1 MDAERDRVVLRGQAL
16 HERHT
21 LALEMTISVAWAWS
35 RWRRLTPRSLLETAS
50 ARVHPPDPHV
60 DEARGGRSELFA
72 RDTVVEL
79 PETEKPA
86 LGENC
91 RSVPIGRD
99 QMLLR
104 ARDSGRKAGRA

>member
-50 ARVHPPDPHV
+50 ARVHPTRPP
-60 DEARGGRSELFA
+60 RRRS
-72 RDTVVEL
+72 
-79 PETEKPA
+79 
-86 LGENC
+86 
-91 RSVPIGRD
+91 
-99 QMLLR
+99 
-104 ARDSGRKAGRA
+104 